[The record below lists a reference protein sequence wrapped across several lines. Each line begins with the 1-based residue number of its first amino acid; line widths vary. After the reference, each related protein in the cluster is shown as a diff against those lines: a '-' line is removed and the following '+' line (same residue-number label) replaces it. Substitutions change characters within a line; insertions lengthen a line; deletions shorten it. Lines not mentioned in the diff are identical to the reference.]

1 MNSYAAGRC
10 GGPMPGTERSSSNLA
25 VSGDIP
31 VSTVAQQFKIARST
45 IYRSVA
51 ARSKAAV
58 MP

>member
-1 MNSYAAGRC
+1 
-10 GGPMPGTERSSSNLA
+10 MPGTERSSSNLA